1 MFRLFSFVKWTP
13 DFGPRVK
20 LWFSGSD
27 QLQGDQYHEDQDEAE
42 ETQCSVQGQGGL
54 GGCNRFA
61 FSGLYPIG
69 INVYHL

>member
-27 QLQGDQYHEDQDEAE
+27 QLQGDQYHEARAVLNFFQHLCGTSGRFCSTSAVTNSSDQLAPSE
-42 ETQCSVQGQGGL
+42 E
-54 GGCNRFA
+54 N
-61 FSGLYPIG
+61 
-69 INVYHL
+69 